1 MNSYLTGSDIL
12 DLRTLSPNDYNA
24 ITEVWEKAG
33 LPFKPFGRDSREDVQ
48 RQMAV
53 DPEMW
58 LGCFEDDK
66 LVGVVIGTYET
77 RKGWLNRLAVI
88 PEFQGKGCAKA
99 LVEEMERLLRA
110 RGLRIFAVLIED
122 GHDASLALFR
132 KAGYEVHEKISYLR
146 KRDSPEI

>member
-48 RQMAV
+48 KQMAV

-99 LVEEMERLLRA
+99 LVEEMERRLRA